1 MIGAAAFL
9 AGVSRMTVSFTIIMF
24 ELTGEVD
31 YIPPFMIAILVAKWV
46 ADALRN
52 EGVYDLAQTVL
63 GHPFLDPEHALGVV
77 RDEGSLAEELIP
89 PAQTMRDITV
99 DVGSECQVSKQL
111 LSTKLSQLEARGL
124 MDAGLVLVDGKNMLH
139 GYLAEGELE
148 FALQEEGVPK
158 DGEPVD
164 LLDGPLCAFVDR
176 TPLTICA
183 KAPME
188 YAVEMF
194 GKLGLGHLIVVEEGS
209 SRVVG
214 VIINKRL
221 VFILRDFITD
231 FKV

>member
-46 ADALRN
+46 ADALSN